1 MSRADN
7 WTGEDRSARGEWI
20 VASHQY
26 DRYRKRI
33 AYLAAAFLVVAA
45 FLAALLSWTWLTNQ
59 LVWLASVFFVAG
71 LLLSV
76 WSAEWFGGDE

>member
-1 MSRADN
+1 MSRSDN
-7 WTGEDRSARGEWI
+7 WTGEDRSTRGEWI
-20 VASHQY
+20 GASRQY

-33 AYLAAAFLVVAA
+33 AYLAAAGLFIAA
-45 FLAALLSWTWLTNQ
+45 FFAALLSWDWMVTQ